1 MDYTKVGKVT
11 HFYDKIGV
19 AVLQITDQSISVGD
33 KIRIGEFDGGVE
45 QEVESM
51 QVDHQQVKIVQAGGE
66 VALKVAGAVKSGDI
80 VYKASE

>member
-19 AVLQITDQSISVGD
+19 AVLQITDESISVGD

-45 QEVESM
+45 QEVESL
-51 QVDHQQVKIVQAGGE
+51 QVDHQQVKTVEIGGE
-66 VALKVAGAVKSGDI
+66 VALKVNGPVKSGDV